1 MTNDDLLSV
10 TCWGQKLV
18 SKNTK
23 TMIRSIFVWAVF
35 GILNTFIWA
44 LVAIFLSLFSR
55 SGRLPHFYSAAPW
68 SKIILWGTGVRVEI
82 NGLSNID
89 KEKSHIYIPNHLSF
103 FDIFSLLAY
112 LPVDFKFILK
122 KELMHIPILGWAM
135 KRAGYI
141 SIDRSSPAKA
151 KCTIDRAVDKIKNG
165 DSFVIFAEGTRSYDG
180 HLQPLK
186 RGAFHL
192 AIASGSPIVPVAIK
206 GTKEIMPKGSFKIHR
221 GFVTIQVGAPVET
234 INYTKQTMSDLID
247 RVTDALKTML
257 EQEK

>member
-1 MTNDDLLSV
+1 
-10 TCWGQKLV
+10 
-18 SKNTK
+18 
-23 TMIRSIFVWAVF
+23 MIRSIFVWAVF

-44 LVAIFLSLFSR
+44 LVAIFLSLFSA
-55 SGRLPHFYSAAPW
+55 SSRLVHFYSAVPW
-68 SKIILWGTGVRVEI
+68 SKIILWGTGVPVEI
-82 NGLSNID
+82 SGLSNID

-135 KRAGYI
+135 RGARYI

-151 KCTIDRAVDKIKNG
+151 GRTLMQAVERIKSG
-165 DSFVIFAEGTRSYDG
+165 TSLLLFAEGTRSKDG

-186 RGAFHL
+186 RGAFQL

-206 GTKEIMPKGSFKIHR
+206 GTKEIMPKGSFKVHR
-221 GFVTIQVGAPVET
+221 GFVTIQLGTPIET
-234 INYTKQTMSDLID
+234 INYTKQTMPDLID
-247 RVTDALKTML
+247 RVTNSLRTML
-257 EQEK
+257 DEEK

>member
-1 MTNDDLLSV
+1 
-10 TCWGQKLV
+10 
-18 SKNTK
+18 
-23 TMIRSIFVWAVF
+23 MIRSIFVWAVF

-44 LVAIFLSLFSR
+44 LVAILLSLFSR
-55 SGRLPHFYSAAPW
+55 SGGLVHFYSAVPW
-68 SKIILWGTGVRVEI
+68 SRIILWGSGVRVEI
-82 NGLSNID
+82 SGLSKID

-151 KCTIDRAVDKIKNG
+151 RCTIDRAVDKIKDGN
-165 DSFVIFAEGTRSYDG
+165 SFVIFAEGTRSYDG
-180 HLQPLK
+180 RLQPLK
-186 RGAFHL
+186 RGAFRL
-192 AIASGSPIVPVAIK
+192 AVASGSPIVPVAIK
-206 GTKEIMPKGSFKIHR
+206 GTREIMPKGSFKIHK
-221 GFVTIQVGAPVET
+221 GFVTIQVGTPVET
-234 INYTKQTMSDLID
+234 INYTKQTMPDLVN
-247 RVTDALKTML
+247 RVTVALKTML

>member
-1 MTNDDLLSV
+1 
-10 TCWGQKLV
+10 
-18 SKNTK
+18 
-23 TMIRSIFVWAVF
+23 MIRSIFVWAVF

-55 SGRLPHFYSAAPW
+55 SGRLLHFYSAAPW

-82 NGLSNID
+82 SGLSNID

-112 LPVDFKFILK
+112 LPVNFKFILK

-135 KRAGYI
+135 RRAGYI

-151 KCTIDRAVDKIKNG
+151 KHTLMQAVERIKSG
-165 DSFVIFAEGTRSYDG
+165 TSLVMFAEGTRSYNG
-180 HLQPLK
+180 RLQPLK

-221 GFVTIQVGAPVET
+221 GFVTIRVGAPVET
-234 INYTKQTMSDLID
+234 INYTKQTMPDLIE
-247 RVTDALKTML
+247 RVTVALRTML
-257 EQEK
+257 DEEK